1 MGAERKVALALRG
14 GGEVLSKLKGRVT
27 VSIQNNP
34 RGIIVDRWQYQA
46 MLDASDSPEPE
57 VESESDSKKPPVE
70 DSDSDSEVPRGKRV
84 SPIKSMEE
92 ERERERERRQ
102 EKRKKKKLKKLK
114 IVSPK
119 VTDFEIEEVEV
130 WTPAM
135 YEKWDKSGRPKKR
148 KHRHDSD
155 SDSKQKSKKPGFN
168 RSISFGAIKS
178 RSS

>member
-1 MGAERKVALALRG
+1 MG
-14 GGEVLSKLKGRVT
+14 
-27 VSIQNNP
+27 
-34 RGIIVDRWQYQA
+34 
-46 MLDASDSPEPE
+46 
-57 VESESDSKKPPVE
+57 
-70 DSDSDSEVPRGKRV
+70 
-84 SPIKSMEE
+84 
-92 ERERERERRQ
+92 
-102 EKRKKKKLKKLK
+102 KKLK

-168 RSISFGAIKS
+168 RSISFGANKVTEQQKMLLPARSASSMSTLESLGISHNFGPTLGTSLAKPVSSLPKIPKIKKPENL
-178 RSS
+178 